1 MYSIHDQLQLK
12 CQFQVKIIWTKFDLK
27 FLLFGFIIIRRQKEI
42 TFLPVSSFVPMQC
55 LHILRAPPTPSLKQL
70 TQLLPSVS
78 PVHSRRPPRKYLSC
92 PWILKQCPCSFLR
105 GKKVTM
111 QAISLDVWYFITHQ
125 LIFVSFYWLFW
136 ITKPV
141 FSKFLQFQTEESN
154 HNFNKINSMSFGIVI
169 RSLLFSTFSTFNCVS
184 RYEN

>member
-12 CQFQVKIIWTKFDLK
+12 CQVQVKIIWTKFDLK

-92 PWILKQCPCSFLR
+92 PWFLKQCPCSSLR

-125 LIFVSFYWLFW
+125 INFCVILLAILDHKASLFK
-136 ITKPV
+136 I
-141 FSKFLQFQTEESN
+141 SSISNRRIQSQFQ
-154 HNFNKINSMSFGIVI
+154 
-169 RSLLFSTFSTFNCVS
+169 
-184 RYEN
+184 